1 MLEILEFDL
10 QTSLANLKSG
20 KHSHEFNYTEGCI
33 LNLSKLI
40 DFCPST
46 QKNHQKTYGSLIISG
61 EKEVI

>member
-1 MLEILEFDL
+1 MLKNMLEILEFDL

-40 DFCPST
+40 DFCPSADST
-46 QKNHQKTYGSLIISG
+46 Q
-61 EKEVI
+61 VID

>member
-40 DFCPST
+40 DFWPSADST
-46 QKNHQKTYGSLIISG
+46 Q
-61 EKEVI
+61 VIA